1 MNPPDSGQPRHQ
13 LAAWRTPPPS
23 PRTPGS
29 FARTSHFAPAQNDS
43 APCTNDSAPRTNGF
57 ALRTNGFAPA
67 QNDFAPRTNNFAP
80 CTSHPYTRE
89 NQFSAQVW
97 DKRLI
102 IQPATTALL
111 TMAKAIKSNKLWK
124 TTLSVATAA
133 PLHRLAQYPHRH
145 RRGRPNSLQGRRPGG
160 QFAGQRP
167 PDDRVWCP
175 SWGNLP
181 R

>member
-43 APCTNDSAPRTNGF
+43 APRTNDSAPCT
-57 ALRTNGFAPA
+57 
-67 QNDFAPRTNNFAP
+67 DNFAP